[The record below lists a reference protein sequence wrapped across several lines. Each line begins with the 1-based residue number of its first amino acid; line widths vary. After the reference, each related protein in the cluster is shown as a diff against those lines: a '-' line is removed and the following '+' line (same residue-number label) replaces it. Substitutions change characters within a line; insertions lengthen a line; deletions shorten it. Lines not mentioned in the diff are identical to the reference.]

1 MSDRAPDELI
11 FQQLG
16 AAVTLCWV
24 RLPLGVREQ
33 ILNQTGDTVG
43 FAPVSRENVVKLLLR
58 HTRAQ
63 WLHCDPAR
71 RKAPPGP
78 RSGNCEALPRGHAL
92 RSVGEVIPL
101 APDQPDGQDCNP
113 GNSCST

>member
-1 MSDRAPDELI
+1 MSEQAPDELI

-24 RLPLGVREQ
+24 KLPLGVREQ
-33 ILNQTGDTVG
+33 ILNQTGDTIG

-58 HTRAQ
+58 HTKAR

-71 RKAPPGP
+71 QKSPPGQ
-78 RSGNCEALPRGHAL
+78 RLGICELLPQDRVL
-92 RSVGEVIPL
+92 RSIDEAIPL
-101 APDQPDGQDCNP
+101 APDQPDGQGCNW
-113 GNSCST
+113 GKSCNT